1 MLKCFFVGFHEF
13 MWRTHLTTH
22 TVYVD
27 VAVLCFSNV
36 FYHVHDS
43 PDYI

>member
-13 MWRTHLTTH
+13 MWQTHLTTH
-22 TVYVD
+22 TVYAD
-27 VAVLCFSNV
+27 V
-36 FYHVHDS
+36 FYHVHDP